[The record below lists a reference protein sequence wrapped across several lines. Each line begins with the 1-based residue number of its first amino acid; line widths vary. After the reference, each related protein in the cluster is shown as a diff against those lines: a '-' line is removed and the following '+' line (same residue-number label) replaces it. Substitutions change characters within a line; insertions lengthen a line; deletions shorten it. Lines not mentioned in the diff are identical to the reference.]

1 MTFGSGQHR
10 IMTSTDHM
18 TGLPQDP
25 FNDHSGMY
33 VPENSIHLNGNLTT
47 LQQQEEMFQDIV
59 ANTNPDLISVIPS
72 RD

>member
-10 IMTSTDHM
+10 IFTSTDHM

-47 LQQQEEMFQDIV
+47 L
-59 ANTNPDLISVIPS
+59 
-72 RD
+72 